1 MNAVLTPA
9 DATDPGPAP
18 HAEAEPGAGR
28 VVVGVDAGE
37 ASVAALAWAMRLAR
51 SRGWTVDVVAAW
63 PDRSEPFV
71 HEVPGHY
78 CVPRA
83 RAVAHARAAVARVTG
98 GVGGDPG
105 TGAPPVATYVE
116 NAHPVDAL
124 LARAADARV
133 LVVGAP
139 DAGHH
144 HARRHGSVAGTCSR
158 LAACPVVVVEPL
170 DPLEPTGTVGP

>member
-1 MNAVLTPA
+1 MSATLTPA
-9 DATDPGPAP
+9 DATDPGAAP
-18 HAEAEPGAGR
+18 HAEAGLGAGR
-28 VVVGVDAGE
+28 VVVGVDGRE
-37 ASVAALAWAMRLAR
+37 ASVAALAWAMRLAG
-51 SRGWTVDVVAAW
+51 SRGWTVEVVAAW

-83 RAVAHARAAVARVTG
+83 RAVARARAAVARASADVAAAGARTG
-98 GVGGDPG
+98 
-105 TGAPPVATYVE
+105 TPPVATYVE

-139 DAGHH
+139 AEGHR

-170 DPLEPTGTVGP
+170 EPPGTAGP